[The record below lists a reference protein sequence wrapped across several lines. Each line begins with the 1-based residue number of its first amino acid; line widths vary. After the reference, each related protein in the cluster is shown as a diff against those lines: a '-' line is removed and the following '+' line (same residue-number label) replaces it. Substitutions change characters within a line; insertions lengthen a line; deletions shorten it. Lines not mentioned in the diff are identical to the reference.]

1 MDQLSSGPTGPIALD
16 RSLRLGLPAVD
27 EQHQRLIDE
36 LNRLI
41 VDAQATPASEAF
53 GEVMSRLGTELDNHF
68 EFEEGLFDELGLA
81 AAEID
86 AHVAAHTEI
95 LKQYA
100 DLHLDLMRQ
109 KSLRRVDVLRQIRHW
124 IVGHI
129 ATHDV
134 KMRRRTGLDLASAW

>member
-1 MDQLSSGPTGPIALD
+1 MDLSSSGPSGPIALE
-16 RSLRLGLPAVD
+16 RSLRVGLPAVD

-41 VDAQATPASEAF
+41 GDAQATPSSEAF
-53 GEVMSRLGTELDNHF
+53 GEVMTRLGAELDEHF
-68 EFEEGLFDELGLA
+68 EFEEGLFDMLDLP
-81 AAEID
+81 AAEVD

-109 KSLRRVDVLRQIRHW
+109 KSLRRVDVLRQIRQW

-129 ATHDV
+129 AVHDV
-134 KMRRRTGLDLASAW
+134 KMRPTGLDLASAW

>member
-1 MDQLSSGPTGPIALD
+1 MEHHSHEPTGPVSLDSAL
-16 RSLRLGLPAVD
+16 LVGVPAVD
-27 EQHQRLIDE
+27 EQHRALVDE

-41 VDAQATPASEAF
+41 VNAQATPSSEAF

-68 EFEEGLFDELGLA
+68 EFEEGLFDELGLT

-100 DLHLDLMRQ
+100 DLHLDLMRH

-134 KMRRRTGLDLASAW
+134 KMRHRSGLELAPNC

>member
-1 MDQLSSGPTGPIALD
+1 MDLTSSGPSGPIVLD
-16 RSLRLGLPAVD
+16 RSLRVGLPAVD

-36 LNRLI
+36 LNCLI
-41 VDAQATPASEAF
+41 SDVQATPSSEAF
-53 GEVMSRLGTELDNHF
+53 AEVMTRLGTELDEHF
-68 EFEEGLFDELGLA
+68 EFEEGLFDELGLP
-81 AAEID
+81 AAEVD

-95 LKQYA
+95 LRQYA

-109 KSLRRVDVLRQIRHW
+109 KSLRRVDVLRQVRNW

-134 KMRRRTGLDLASAW
+134 KMRRPTGLDLASAW

>member
-1 MDQLSSGPTGPIALD
+1 MDLTSSGPSGPIALD
-16 RSLRLGLPAVD
+16 RSLRVGLPAVD

-36 LNRLI
+36 LNCLI
-41 VDAQATPASEAF
+41 SDVQATPSSEAF
-53 GEVMSRLGTELDNHF
+53 AEVMTRLGTELDEHF
-68 EFEEGLFDELGLA
+68 EFEEGLFDELGLP
-81 AAEID
+81 AAEVD

-95 LKQYA
+95 LRQYA

-109 KSLRRVDVLRQIRHW
+109 KSLRRVDVLRQIRNW

-134 KMRRRTGLDLASAW
+134 KMRRPTGLDLASAW

>member
-1 MDQLSSGPTGPIALD
+1 MELPSSGPSGPIVLD
-16 RSLRLGLPAVD
+16 RSLQVGLPAVD
-27 EQHQRLIDE
+27 EQHQWLIDE

-41 VDAQATPASEAF
+41 GDAQATPSSEAF
-53 GEVMSRLGTELDNHF
+53 SEVMGRLGTELDDHF
-68 EFEEGLFDELGLA
+68 DFEEGLFDELGLP
-81 AAEID
+81 AAEVD

-129 ATHDV
+129 ASHDV
-134 KMRRRTGLDLASAW
+134 KMRRHTGPELVPAW

>member
-1 MDQLSSGPTGPIALD
+1 MELPSSGPSGPISLD
-16 RSLRLGLPAVD
+16 RLLRVGMPAVD

-41 VDAQATPASEAF
+41 VDAHATPASEAF
-53 GEVMSRLGTELDNHF
+53 GEVMSRLGSELDDHF
-68 EFEEGLFDELGLA
+68 QFEEGLFEELGLP
-81 AAEID
+81 AAEVD

-100 DLHLDLMRQ
+100 ELHIDLMGQ
-109 KSLRRVDVLRQIRHW
+109 KLLRRVDVLRQIRYW

-129 ATHDV
+129 AAHDV
-134 KMRRRTGLDLASAW
+134 KMRRNAELDLASAW

>member
-1 MDQLSSGPTGPIALD
+1 MEHHSPEPTGPVSLD
-16 RSLRLGLPAVD
+16 SSLLVGVPSVD
-27 EQHQRLIDE
+27 EQHRALIDE

-41 VDAQATPASEAF
+41 VDTRAVPSSEVF
-53 GEVMSRLGTELDNHF
+53 GTVMSRLGNELGHHF
-68 EFEEGLFDELGLA
+68 DFEEALFDELGLT

-109 KSLRRVDVLRQIRHW
+109 KSLRRVEVLRQIRYW

-129 ATHDV
+129 AAHDV
-134 KMRRRTGLDLASAW
+134 KLRRHSALELAPTC

>member
-1 MDQLSSGPTGPIALD
+1 MDLSSSGPSGPIALD
-16 RSLRLGLPAVD
+16 RSLRVGLPAVD

-36 LNRLI
+36 LNCLI
-41 VDAQATPASEAF
+41 SDVQATPSSEAF
-53 GEVMSRLGTELDNHF
+53 GEVMTRLGTELDEHF
-68 EFEEGLFDELGLA
+68 EFEEGLFDELGLP
-81 AAEID
+81 AAEVD

-95 LKQYA
+95 LRQYA

-109 KSLRRVDVLRQIRHW
+109 KSLRRVDVLRQIRNW

-134 KMRRRTGLDLASAW
+134 KMRRPTGLDLASAW

>member
-1 MDQLSSGPTGPIALD
+1 MDNLPSGPTGPIVLD
-16 RSLRLGLPAVD
+16 HSLRLGLPAVD
-27 EQHQRLIDE
+27 EQHQRLIYE

-41 VDAQATPASEAF
+41 VDAQATPSSEAF
-53 GEVMSRLGTELDNHF
+53 GEVMSRLGTELDDHF
-68 EFEEGLFDELGLA
+68 GFEEALFEELGLPA
-81 AAEID
+81 PQID

-95 LKQYA
+95 LKQYT

-109 KSLRRVDVLRQIRHW
+109 KSLRRVDVLRQIRQW

-134 KMRRRTGLDLASAW
+134 KMRRHTGLDLVRVG